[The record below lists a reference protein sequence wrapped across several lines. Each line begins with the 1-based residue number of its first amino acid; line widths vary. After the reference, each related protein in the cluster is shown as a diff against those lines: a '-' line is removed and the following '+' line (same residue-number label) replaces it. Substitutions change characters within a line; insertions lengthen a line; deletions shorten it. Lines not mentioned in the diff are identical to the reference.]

1 MAQQPKVVKMGPG
14 RNAGPRPKV
23 ENPGKVFKRILAYVM
38 RQYKFQVIL
47 VLCCILLGVF
57 AQVQGTLFM
66 QTLIDSYILPL
77 LAEKSNDFSGLLHAI
92 TRVACFYGVGILAVF
107 IQNRTMAKI
116 TQGTLKR
123 LRDDLFVHMQT
134 LPIKYFDSHAHGDI
148 MSVYTN
154 DIDTLRQLIS
164 QSLPQLVNT
173 VITVVSVFLSMLYLS
188 VPLSVLTLVMVGAMM
203 LATKYLTGNSGKY
216 FLKQQQELGKVNG
229 YIEEMMNGQ
238 KVVKVFCHEDAAIKE
253 FNELNDELFHSA
265 DKANAYSLVAMP
277 VNAQLGNLSYVL
289 CAVVGGALAIGGVGS
304 LTLGKL
310 ASFLTFNKSFNQP
323 ITQISMQLNAV
334 VMALAGGARIFAL
347 LDEKSEVNEGDIT
360 LVHAKFQADDTLT
373 ETNEST
379 GIWAWKK
386 QNADGTVTY
395 TQLKGDIV
403 FKDVDFGYDE
413 GKIVLHDI
421 NLYGRPGQKI
431 AFVGSTG
438 AGKTTITNLINR
450 FYDIQKGQI
459 LYDSHDIKSIEKN
472 ALRSSL
478 GIVLQDTH
486 LFTGTV
492 MENIRYGRLT
502 ANDEECMAAAKLANA
517 DSFIKHLP
525 DGYNTMLTGDG
536 TNLSQGQ
543 RQLLA
548 IARAAVADPPVLI
561 LDEATSSI
569 DTRTEK
575 LVQDGMDGLMYGR
588 TTFVI
593 AHRLSTVRNSDCI
606 MVLEQGRIIER
617 GTHDELIAQKGRY
630 YTLYTGNFAE
640 NS

>member
-23 ENPGKVFKRILAYVM
+23 ENPGKMFKRILAYVM
-38 RQYKFQVIL
+38 KQYKFQVIL

-77 LAEKSNDFSGLLHAI
+77 LAEKSNDFSGLLYAI

-116 TQGTLKR
+116 AQGTLKR

-173 VITVVSVFLSMLYLS
+173 IITVVSVFLSMLYLS
-188 VPLSVLTLVMVGAMM
+188 VPLSVLTLVMVGTMM

-238 KVVKVFCHEDAAIKE
+238 KVVKVFCHEEAAIKE

-277 VNAQLGNLSYVL
+277 VNGQLGNLSYVL
-289 CAVVGGALAIGGVGS
+289 CAVVGGALAIGGFGS

-310 ASFLTFNKSFNQP
+310 ASFLTFNKGFNQP
-323 ITQISMQLNAV
+323 ITQISMQLNSV

-459 LYDSHDIKSIEKN
+459 LYDGHDIKSIEKN

-502 ANDEECMAAAKLANA
+502 ATDEECMAAAKLANA

>member
-14 RNAGPRPKV
+14 RNQGPRPKV
-23 ENPGKVFKRILAYVM
+23 ENPGKVLKRILAYVM
-38 RQYKFQVIL
+38 QQYKVQVIL
-47 VLCCILLGVF
+47 VLCCILLAVF

-77 LAEKSNDFSGLLHAI
+77 LAEKSNDFSGLAHAI
-92 TRVACFYGVGILAVF
+92 LRVACFYGVGILAVF
-107 IQNRTMAKI
+107 IQNRTMARI
-116 TQGTLKR
+116 TQGTLKN
-123 LRDDLFVHMQT
+123 LRDELFVHMQT
-134 LPIKYFDSHAHGDI
+134 LPIKYFDTHAHGDI

-173 VITVVSVFLSMLYLS
+173 IITVVSVFLSMLYLS
-188 VPLSVLTLVMVGAMM
+188 VPLSILTLVMVGVMM
-203 LATKYLTGNSGKY
+203 LATKYLTGNSGKF

-277 VNAQLGNLSYVL
+277 VNGQLGNLSYVL

-323 ITQISMQLNAV
+323 ITQISMQLNSV

-347 LDEKSEVNEGDIT
+347 LDEKPEVNEGDIT

-373 ETNEST
+373 ETNEPT

-459 LYDSHDIKSIEKN
+459 LYDGHDIKSIEKN

-502 ANDEECMAAAKLANA
+502 ATDEECMAAAKLANA

>member
-38 RQYKFQVIL
+38 KQYKFQVIL
-47 VLCCILLGVF
+47 VLCCILLSVF

-173 VITVVSVFLSMLYLS
+173 IITVVSVFLSMLYLS

-277 VNAQLGNLSYVL
+277 VNGQLGNLSYVL

-323 ITQISMQLNAV
+323 ITQISMQLNSV

-459 LYDSHDIKSIEKN
+459 LYDGHDIKSIEKN

-502 ANDEECMAAAKLANA
+502 ATDEECMAAAKLANA